1 MSRAQHELGLI
12 DVALIPERSGQ
23 LLRQALQ
30 QRMASPTEAEA
41 KRYELSAN
49 FGITGD
55 PIGFQ
60 QDSTATR
67 IRVSATSTWSLKRLD
82 TSNTSVTNGI
92 ARALD
97 GFNIING
104 QYFEADLANEATQ
117 RRLAEEIADRI
128 TLQLAAYFSKQA
140 SAG

>member
-1 MSRAQHELGLI
+1 VSRAQHELGLI
-12 DVALIPERSGQ
+12 DVAVIPERPGQ

-41 KRYELSAN
+41 KRYELSAS
-49 FGITGD
+49 FGVTGD
-55 PIGFQ
+55 IIGFQ

-67 IRVSATSTWSLKRLD
+67 LRLSAASNWSLKRLD
-82 TSNTSVTNGI
+82 ASNTLVTSGT

-104 QYFEADLANEATQ
+104 QYFALDLSNEATQ
-117 RRLAEEIADRI
+117 RRLAEAVADRI
-128 TLQLAAYFSKQA
+128 TLQLAAYFTKQ
-140 SAG
+140 SSTS